1 MDQFI
6 KWDFDLEAL
15 LELNPPMNSQTRNAS
30 TTRLISDTNKMERQW
45 QEIKV
50 GQGQV
55 NSTS

>member
-30 TTRLISDTNKMERQW
+30 KTHLILDTNKM
-45 QEIKV
+45 
-50 GQGQV
+50 
-55 NSTS
+55 